1 MPDLEGK
8 VAFITGAGSG
18 IGAATARALAREGV
32 RLGLAS
38 LEGDDLGLEAVARV
52 CDIRNY
58 DEVERMVQATVD
70 RFGRLDIVFANAGI
84 GIVERPFLEHS
95 VGEIDR
101 VIDTNVKGMLYT
113 IRATLPHLLESGEG
127 DIVTLV
133 SQSGVRV
140 LRNESVY
147 CASKF
152 AQYGFTRALDREL
165 YDKGI
170 RVSTVMPGGVRTR
183 FAMGAGRV
191 EGMELLAS
199 MMSSEDVAEAVLYA
213 LSRPRHYRVVDVGLL
228 PMYEEM

>member
-1 MPDLEGK
+1 MAVLEGK

-32 RLGLAS
+32 KLGLAS
-38 LEGDDLGLEAVARV
+38 LEGNDLGLDAVADV
-52 CDIRNY
+52 CDVRDY
-58 DEVERMVQATVD
+58 RGVERMVRATVD

-84 GIVERPFLEHS
+84 GIVERSFLDHS
-95 VGEIDR
+95 IEEIDR

-113 IRATLPHLLESGEG
+113 IRATLPYLIEGGGG

-140 LRNESVY
+140 LPNESVY
-147 CASKF
+147 CTSKF

-170 RVSTVMPGGVRTR
+170 RVSTILPGGVRTR
-183 FAMGAGRV
+183 FAMGAGRM
-191 EGMELLAS
+191 EGMNSLAA
-199 MMSSEDVAEAVLYA
+199 MMSPEDVAEAVLYA
-213 LSRPRHYRVVDVGLL
+213 LTRPRHYRVVDVGLL
-228 PMYEEM
+228 PMYEEA